1 MNSCGL
7 TQLLE
12 ISCCGDKQ
20 GAICMIRN
28 LWQLINNYRH
38 RSELWGIR
46 TSRGLPSMLRP
57 APIIL
62 LTMVWYILA
71 FLPMALAH
79 FLLIALGAG
88 ETLVV
93 MIMSLP
99 AIAFLFMVAPWFFR
113 WSWIGLSMQFGDF
126 KSADAKEKQLVAWTE
141 AYEAN
146 RPAT

>member
-1 MNSCGL
+1 
-7 TQLLE
+7 
-12 ISCCGDKQ
+12 
-20 GAICMIRN
+20 MIRN

-46 TSRGLPSMLRP
+46 ASRALPGMLRP
-57 APIIL
+57 APIML
-62 LTMVWYILA
+62 LTMAWYILA
-71 FLPMALAH
+71 CLPIALAH
-79 FLLIALGAG
+79 FLLIGLGAS
-88 ETLVV
+88 ETVAV

-113 WSWIGLSMQFGDF
+113 WGWIGLSMQFGSF

-141 AYEAN
+141 AYEAR